1 MAEKLTERERTILR
15 NIVHNYILTATPVGS
30 RWIAKELDIG
40 LSPAT
45 IRNVMADLEFMGY
58 LDHPH
63 PSAGRMP
70 TDRGY
75 RFYVDSLMEI
85 EHIQES
91 DQESIQQ
98 ILLPVEDPEEV
109 LRESSKILGRIS
121 HQLSIIT
128 SPHFASGVF
137 EKLELIA
144 LSSSKIMVVISLKA
158 GLVKTITMEVLSE
171 IRREKLDELSSMM
184 NERLSGLTLSE
195 IRNTFV
201 NRMKDISG
209 EHTGLVRLF
218 IDSIDKL
225 FNDVSAME
233 KVHIGGTRDI
243 LTQPEFEH
251 PENFRSIIELLDNQ
265 QMIIHVLEKND
276 MKIGG
281 VNVSIGAE
289 NIDEALKNYSILTT
303 GYSISDVNGS
313 VCVIGPKRMNY
324 SKVVPLVDYIART
337 ISSMLSYR

>member
-1 MAEKLTERERTILR
+1 MVENLTERERTILR
-15 NIVHNYILTATPVGS
+15 YIVHNYIVTATPVGS

-58 LDHPH
+58 LGHPH
-63 PSAGRMP
+63 TSAGRMP

-75 RFYVDSLMEI
+75 RFYVDYLMEI
-85 EHIQES
+85 EHLQES
-91 DQESIQQ
+91 DQDSIQQ
-98 ILLPVEDPEEV
+98 ILSPVDDPDEV
-109 LRESSKILGRIS
+109 LRESSKLLGRIS

-128 SPHFASGVF
+128 SPHFASGIF

-171 IRREKLDELSSMM
+171 IRREKLDALSTMM

-218 IDSIDKL
+218 IDSVDKL
-225 FNDVSAME
+225 FSDVSDME

-276 MKIGG
+276 MKSGG
-281 VNVSIGAE
+281 VNVSIGSE
-289 NIDEALKNYSILTT
+289 NSDDAFKHYSILTT
-303 GYSISDVNGS
+303 GYSIADVNGS

-337 ISSMLSYR
+337 ISSMLS

>member
-1 MAEKLTERERTILR
+1 MAENLTERERTILR
-15 NIVHNYILTATPVGS
+15 YIIHNYIVTATPVGS

-63 PSAGRMP
+63 TSAGRMP

-75 RFYVDSLMEI
+75 RFYVDYLMEI
-85 EHIQES
+85 EHLQES

-98 ILLPVEDPEEV
+98 VLSPVDDPEEV

-171 IRREKLDELSSMM
+171 IRREKLDELSSIM

-201 NRMKDISG
+201 DRMKDISG

-218 IDSIDKL
+218 IDSVDKL
-225 FNDVSAME
+225 FNDVSTME

-276 MKIGG
+276 MKAGG
-281 VNVSIGAE
+281 VNVSIGSE
-289 NIDEALKNYSILTT
+289 NIDEALKHYSILTT

-313 VCVIGPKRMNY
+313 VCLIGPKRMNY

-337 ISSMLSYR
+337 ISSMLS

>member
-15 NIVHNYILTATPVGS
+15 SIVYNYIVTATPVGS

-63 PSAGRMP
+63 TSAGRMP

-75 RFYVDSLMEI
+75 RFYVDYLMEI
-85 EHIQES
+85 EHLQES
-91 DQESIQQ
+91 DQDSIQQ
-98 ILLPVEDPEEV
+98 ILSPVDDPEEV

-128 SPHFASGVF
+128 SPHFASGIF

-171 IRREKLDELSSMM
+171 IRREKLNELSSIM

-209 EHTGLVRLF
+209 EQTGLVRLF
-218 IDSIDKL
+218 IDSVDKL
-225 FNDVSAME
+225 FNDVSDME

-276 MKIGG
+276 MKVGG
-281 VNVSIGAE
+281 VNVSIGSE
-289 NIDEALKNYSILTT
+289 NSDEALKHYSILTT

-337 ISSMLSYR
+337 ISSMLS